1 MASSSSISDGE
12 ERKESGVGLLTLEDL
27 KLHHVDINKKVT
39 KFEALLVVTEI
50 SSVKW
55 EEKERKKRMDM
66 AKTQRLLREKTLKKP
81 IILHVEEK
89 GIAIKDKEF
98 VGEKLLSSAIK
109 FGKELNQ
116 KKNVRIN
123 TSLKRRNPDY
133 EKDKNWDVVFE
144 NGQERRKRYRKGN
157 SKSENGIAKGSML
170 VTPPDL
176 PQEFKKKIKEMHGT
190 ELQLVIQKAITDT
203 DTQDAQSRL
212 SMPKRQILCEF
223 LKEVEREKL
232 EKNEEMKVQIM
243 IDPNLKLS
251 DMIFKHWNLGKS
263 NGKTCT
269 SFVFRTH
276 WNDFK
281 KKIGVKKGDIIQVW
295 SFRIEEQLYFI
306 LVKVEEEENEQAN
319 RR

>member
-39 KFEALLVVTEI
+39 KFEALLAVTEI

-55 EEKERKKRMDM
+55 EEKERKKGWTWR
-66 AKTQRLLREKTLKKP
+66 RHR
-81 IILHVEEK
+81 
-89 GIAIKDKEF
+89 
-98 VGEKLLSSAIK
+98 
-109 FGKELNQ
+109 ELNQ

-243 IDPNLKLS
+243 IDPILKLS
-251 DMIFKHWNLGKS
+251 DMIFKQWNLGKS